1 VVRVVTI
8 SDTHTYHESVI
19 LPHGDILVHAGDF
32 TFRGKEEE
40 VRAFGKWFAQQPH
53 KYKCL
58 IAGNHDLSLDGAKH
72 QEALNWLYDDCIDAR
87 FNYLQDS
94 SVTLEIDDR
103 KIKVYGSPWQP
114 WFHDWAF
121 NVQRGPKLEAIW
133 SQIPEDTDLLITHG
147 PPQGILDLCDHGEQ
161 VGCDDLLRR
170 VKQLKLKLH
179 VFGHIHESYGF
190 EEINGTIYAN
200 ASSCNLRYNPV
211 NPPLV
216 FDI

>member
-1 VVRVVTI
+1 M
-8 SDTHTYHESVI
+8 
-19 LPHGDILVHAGDF
+19 PPGDILIHAGDS
-32 TFRGKEEE
+32 TFKGTEKEIRE
-40 VRAFGKWFAQQPH
+40 VGDWLRSLTQYT
-53 KYKCL
+53 YKC
-58 IAGNHDLSLDGAKH
+58 IISGNHDFGFENNHKNAKACLLGEIEDPSL
-72 QEALNWLYDDCIDAR
+72 I
-87 FNYLQDS
+87 YLQDS
-94 SVTLEIDDR
+94 SVTLDIGDR

-121 NVQRGPKLEAIW
+121 NVQRGSKLEAIW

-211 NPPLV
+211 NLPLV